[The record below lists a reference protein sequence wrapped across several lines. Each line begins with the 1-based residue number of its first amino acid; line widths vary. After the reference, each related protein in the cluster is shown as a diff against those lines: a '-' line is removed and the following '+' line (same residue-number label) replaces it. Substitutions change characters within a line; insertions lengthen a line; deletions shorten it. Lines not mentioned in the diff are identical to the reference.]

1 MSKLDPPDPYLE
13 GSHAKPKS
21 NIAISPPQITKPA
34 NNDNDKTEKARTRQP
49 SRPST
54 SSDGT
59 MISVGSPQWCEPN
72 CQVPDDENHLAWD
85 DFQVVQKPKK
95 KNNKKRKVDGPHLLI
110 PTDESTAPTPSYE
123 LSFPMFAV
131 VISPVQKNTSLKPLK
146 FEPKKHIDFLRMNI
160 FKKLRKEFDIFINR
174 NGEAEVFANDAACLT
189 SLLDLTHIGNM
200 EVTCKPK
207 EQLIQKETR
216 LVIYNIPS
224 LYTDND
230 IQEGLTDSSLL
241 SYPLKSITRLKKRN
255 ENNELVASNSVLCAF
270 EGEYSPEKL
279 FLFGGRVAFR
289 FYDEKPIQCKH
300 CLKLGHTQ
308 KFCPFATAVVC
319 KNCTSR
325 GHSESNCHYPTKCIN
340 CGGSHLS
347 DDRNVCAKYK
357 QRSQIV
363 KIAQEKRI
371 PVPIIANAMRKE
383 PSQPHI
389 NFVNTPSRRPT
400 PVQELRRQPQ
410 QAWKKIPAT
419 NFYKT
424 YSLSTSEQPI
434 SITSPSFPR
443 LDHKVGRI
451 PAGVSPSQPKRP
463 TFLSI
468 RGNGPQRSNIKP
480 PTPTILV
487 GNQLRNLTKFIITQE
502 LIRSSNYDTQMK
514 NELCEKTLEKHF
526 PESLLK
532 EVTDEFKEL
541 IAIVAAINIQVPQ

>member
-1 MSKLDPPDPYLE
+1 
-13 GSHAKPKS
+13 
-21 NIAISPPQITKPA
+21 
-34 NNDNDKTEKARTRQP
+34 
-49 SRPST
+49 
-54 SSDGT
+54 

-85 DFQVVQKPKK
+85 DFQVVQKLKK
-95 KNNKKRKVDGPHLLI
+95 KNNKKRKVDGPNLSV
-110 PTDESTAPTPSYE
+110 PTDGSTAPTPSYE
-123 LSFPMFAV
+123 LSIPMFAV
-131 VISPVQKNTSLKPLK
+131 VISLVQKNTSPKPLK
-146 FEPKKHIDFLRMNI
+146 FEPKTHIDFLRMNI

-241 SYPLKSITRLKKRN
+241 SYPLKSTTRLKNRN
-255 ENNELVASNSVLCAF
+255 ENNESVASNSVLCAF
-270 EGEYSPEKL
+270 EGDYSPEKL

-289 FYDEKPIQCKH
+289 LYDEKPIQCKH

-325 GHSESNCHYPTKCIN
+325 GHSESNCHNPTKCIN

-347 DDRNVCAKYK
+347 DDRNLCTKYK

-363 KIAQEKRI
+363 KIAQKKRI
-371 PVPIIANAMRKE
+371 PAPVIANAMRKE

-389 NFVNTPSRRPT
+389 NFVNTPSRKPT
-400 PVQELRRQPQ
+400 PVQEMRRQPQ
-410 QAWKKIPAT
+410 QAWKKFLLP
-419 NFYKT
+419 
-424 YSLSTSEQPI
+424 TSM
-434 SITSPSFPR
+434 
-443 LDHKVGRI
+443 
-451 PAGVSPSQPKRP
+451 RP
-463 TFLSI
+463 TPYQLV
-468 RGNGPQRSNIKP
+468 SNP
-480 PTPTILV
+480 
-487 GNQLRNLTKFIITQE
+487 
-502 LIRSSNYDTQMK
+502 
-514 NELCEKTLEKHF
+514 
-526 PESLLK
+526 
-532 EVTDEFKEL
+532 
-541 IAIVAAINIQVPQ
+541 